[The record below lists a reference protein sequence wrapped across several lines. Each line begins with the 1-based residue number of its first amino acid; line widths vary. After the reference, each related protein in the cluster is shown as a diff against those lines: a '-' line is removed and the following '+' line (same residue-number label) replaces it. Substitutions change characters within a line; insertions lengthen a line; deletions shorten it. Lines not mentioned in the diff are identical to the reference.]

1 MFGSNQVKGDQAN
14 VTKSLGWSL
23 KPVSITMLFGKDS
36 DLFVKI
42 KAIVDLC
49 ISEMQVYFSI
59 KSFKLNELQNFSNF
73 S

>member
-1 MFGSNQVKGDQAN
+1 
-14 VTKSLGWSL
+14 
-23 KPVSITMLFGKDS
+23 MLFGKDS
-36 DLFVKI
+36 DLFAKI